1 MKIDPDKILRI
12 INVKN
17 NFITNLILKFN
28 FFHKYLYGLNY
39 FIALR
44 EIKNNSDHT
53 KKLINYVNTAIS
65 NTEYYSKYDN
75 IKSLD
80 DFLSNINFTSKNV
93 ILNNFNSVLNRSFD
107 KKNFVY
113 GTTSGTSGKPM
124 KLYIPKNRY
133 QYELAS
139 VHSVWKRYGWNYET
153 RAVIRNHKLDDD
165 FIYQIKPLT
174 KEIIFD
180 AFRLN
185 DNYVR
190 EIHSILIKKKINFLQ
205 AYPSS
210 AYLFCKT
217 CFRLGLKLDS
227 IKCIFT
233 ASEPLFD
240 FQRNF
245 IENTMG
251 LKISNFYGHS
261 EKLIFAGDCPDTDYL
276 QFENFYGFVELIDSN
291 GNQIN
296 KSGEIGELV
305 GTGYYNNGMFMLR
318 YKTGDYAEYVSNKCA
333 KTGKLGLVVKNIQGH
348 RNNNL
353 IFKSDGTFTSTTA
366 LNLHDD
372 LYDKIDGI
380 QYIQSQKGCL
390 KINLIKNNSFVDL
403 DKDRFYNHFKYA
415 MGANSKVEIAFVTKL
430 TSLDNGKFPILISS
444 ISL

>member
-190 EIHSILIKKKINFLQ
+190 EIHSILIKKK
-205 AYPSS
+205 
-210 AYLFCKT
+210 
-217 CFRLGLKLDS
+217 
-227 IKCIFT
+227 
-233 ASEPLFD
+233 
-240 FQRNF
+240 
-245 IENTMG
+245 
-251 LKISNFYGHS
+251 
-261 EKLIFAGDCPDTDYL
+261 
-276 QFENFYGFVELIDSN
+276 
-291 GNQIN
+291 
-296 KSGEIGELV
+296 
-305 GTGYYNNGMFMLR
+305 
-318 YKTGDYAEYVSNKCA
+318 
-333 KTGKLGLVVKNIQGH
+333 
-348 RNNNL
+348 
-353 IFKSDGTFTSTTA
+353 
-366 LNLHDD
+366 
-372 LYDKIDGI
+372 
-380 QYIQSQKGCL
+380 
-390 KINLIKNNSFVDL
+390 
-403 DKDRFYNHFKYA
+403 
-415 MGANSKVEIAFVTKL
+415 
-430 TSLDNGKFPILISS
+430 
-444 ISL
+444 